1 MKIKIR
7 AYDKKQKCFVKD
19 LHNIRVRKNGEIY
32 SQNRDIEI
40 NLFTGLF
47 DKNNKEVYVN
57 DIVISDS
64 GNLYII
70 INELNTSG
78 QFRLERVDDV
88 VIAKYIPFHH
98 YNIIS
103 KKVIGNIYEDKLML
117 LVRKHPLI

>member
-1 MKIKIR
+1 MNIKIR
-7 AYDKKQKCFVKD
+7 AYDKKNKCFVKD

-32 SQNRDIEI
+32 SQNKDIEF

-47 DKNNKEVYVN
+47 DKNEIPVYEN
-57 DIVISDS
+57 DILMADS
-64 GNLYII
+64 GNLYIV

-78 QFRLERVDDV
+78 QFNLERIDDV

-103 KKVIGNIYEDKLML
+103 KKVIGNIYEDKIML
-117 LVRKHPLI
+117 LIRKHPLT